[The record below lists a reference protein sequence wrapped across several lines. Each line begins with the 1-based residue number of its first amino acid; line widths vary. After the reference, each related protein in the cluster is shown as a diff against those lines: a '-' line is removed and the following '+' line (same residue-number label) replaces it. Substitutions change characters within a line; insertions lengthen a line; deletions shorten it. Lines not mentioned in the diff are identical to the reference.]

1 MKVGMA
7 GGVMLLANWKQ
18 ALKTAVELGYQAF
31 EIFCEFPQ
39 AVPEQITPSQK
50 EWARKFIEDSGIE
63 IAVHSPFNDL
73 NIASLNQ
80 GIRRESVRQSIEAL
94 RLCAELGGKVLV
106 IHNGLYLMDPA
117 LEQAENARKFQ
128 YQLNLES
135 LSQIVKEAEKLG
147 VYVCLE
153 NCNFVPERIENRIE
167 DLVEIKKALGSE
179 YLKFTLDIGHARL
192 AEGVEK
198 AIQVLGDEI
207 RHIHFTDNLGEA
219 DDHLI
224 IGTGNFNYQPFL
236 DFIINFPYIV
246 TLEVTQLSTSPHPA
260 KESLENFQKILKQYQ
275 SPPFKQN

>member
-1 MKVGMA
+1 
-7 GGVMLLANWKQ
+7 
-18 ALKTAVELGYQAF
+18 
-31 EIFCEFPQ
+31 
-39 AVPEQITPSQK
+39 
-50 EWARKFIEDSGIE
+50 
-63 IAVHSPFNDL
+63 L
-73 NIASLNQ
+73 NP

-94 RLCAELGGKVLV
+94 KLCAELGGKVLV

-117 LEQAENARKFQ
+117 LEQAGNARKFQ

-192 AEGVEK
+192 AEGVER
-198 AIQVLGDEI
+198 AIELLGEEI
-207 RHIHFTDNLGEA
+207 RHIHFTDNLGKA

-224 IGTGNFNYQPFL
+224 IGTGNFDYQPFL
-236 DFIINFPYIV
+236 DFIINFPHIV
-246 TLEVTQLSTSPHPA
+246 TLEVVKLGTSPQPA
-260 KESLENFQKILKQYQ
+260 QESLKNFQKIIEQYRK
-275 SPPFKQN
+275 S